1 MPRGPHLLRDKK
13 KKVPDYTPDKY
24 RGDTFV
30 HADDDKNV
38 ISVDNTIAKAVH
50 EFIRPIFRELR
61 VVYNRQMDHKKTK
74 RKLPRNAA
82 ALYKW
87 ALFGARHKNT
97 KEATLRSLW
106 QKYGF
111 PVNGKADPSIKGSPV
126 PWEEFKKEFMKV
138 AKQTGKDILRMQDPD
153 IADKYGGPGSCL
165 KKYSRNE
172 EGGLLAKQNPPVF
185 VVNAIIADHK
195 VNVFN
200 FEEAYKV
207 LTMNPVYVD
216 IQQHRPRRTAPVQ
229 KPAEPKQE
237 RQWQVEWCDEDVF
250 ECTLSEE
257 SGDEYDDG
265 ASNSKKR
272 KPLKDSKKARCS
284 KKTKKEDTL
293 VILDHESEDESTK
306 VHDASSITKTVA
318 KEDPKKKD
326 SDKAPEVKD
335 KCKKVSKV
343 PDASSI
349 TKTVAKED
357 PKKKDSDKAPEV
369 KDKCKKPS
377 IMKTVAK
384 EDPKK
389 KVSDKAI
396 DVEEQLLRNEIDS
409 KVADDKANRLAL
421 KKQHE
426 SKKESKKEDESKKD
440 PAPSVVVPLRKVF
453 VKPISKKQKDQKS
466 ESESDEK
473 SHSHEDKVVK
483 LETLSGKGGYVGGSS
498 KDVPV
503 PGILK
508 KKKARES
515 QSESDEKSHSNKDKV
530 EESDGEFEE
539 EEVEESD
546 GEKEEVE
553 ESEEEEVDPVKH
565 GPKQIPSSAVAYQ
578 VEHDDLGSMYGSED
592 DNDDGF
598 DDDGTD
604 DADMF

>member
-335 KCKKVSKV
+335 KCKK
-343 PDASSI
+343 
-349 TKTVAKED
+349 
-357 PKKKDSDKAPEV
+357 
-369 KDKCKKPS
+369 PS